1 MIRPKQIPTSSFQT
15 DLSDS
20 EQSREIPETPYSRQ
34 PGQYSLPSF
43 ILFLPHLP
51 LFWQIEVRPV
61 TLPARNHAENR
72 LCVSAVNLP
81 DDLPSRVKTISLPT
95 SIWKKSQLLE
105 PVVPV

>member
-34 PGQYSLPSF
+34 PDHYSLPSF
-43 ILFLPHLP
+43 ILFLPPLP

-61 TLPARNHAENR
+61 ALPARNHAENR
-72 LCVSAVNLP
+72 LCVSAGFISVLTHESAKAVN
-81 DDLPSRVKTISLPT
+81 S
-95 SIWKKSQLLE
+95 
-105 PVVPV
+105 VVFEEM